1 MAEVHSPTL
10 PEPHVCEQ
18 ARLTRDARFDGLF
31 FTAVTSTGIFCRP
44 VCPAPPAK
52 SAHVRYFASAA
63 AAAAAGFR
71 PCLRCR
77 PERAAGTSAW
87 RSGNALVAGALRL
100 IDEGALDD
108 AAVPALAARVGVGE
122 RHLRRLFVEVLGASP
137 VQVAATRR
145 LLFARQLL
153 DQTRLG
159 MTEIAL
165 ASGYG
170 SVRRFNAAFRD
181 SYGMAPREMRRGR
194 ARGRGEVLEL
204 RLPWRPPFDFAG
216 TLAFLQR
223 RSMPGLEQVDA
234 THYRR
239 RFVLADQPGE
249 LEVSACEDEPAL
261 RLRVRHAQVRALPE
275 IVARVRRLFDL
286 DADAATIATALR
298 RDRRLAPWL
307 QRYPGVR
314 VPGAWDGFEIAVRAV
329 LGQQISVAAAR
340 TLATRL
346 VQRFGAPVPLPEGG
360 SWHDFPTAPVL
371 AGADLSDIGLTRRRA
386 RTLNAMARAVAEG
399 RVGFQ
404 AGQGLDAFV
413 ATWTALPG
421 IGPWTA
427 HYIAMRALGHP
438 DAFPAA
444 DLVLRRTAGAG
455 TVLSTR
461 ELETRSQAWR
471 PWRAYVTTLLWRAS
485 GGKTCIDAHQ
495 PLQPPCGR
503 G

>member
-1 MAEVHSPTL
+1 MSDARPVPL
-10 PEPHVCEQ
+10 PDFRVCEQ

-100 IDEGALDD
+100 IDDGLLDD
-108 AAVPALAARVGVGE
+108 APVGVLADRVGVSD
-122 RHLRRLFVEVLGASP
+122 RHLRRLFVGVLGASP

-159 MTEIAL
+159 MTDIAL
-165 ASGYG
+165 AAGYG

-181 SYGMAPREMRRGR
+181 AFGMAPREMRRGR
-194 ARGRGEVLEL
+194 VQGRDDALEL

-216 TLAFLQR
+216 TLAFLAR
-223 RSMPGLEQVDA
+223 RALPGLETVDGQS
-234 THYRR
+234 YRR
-239 RFVLADQPGE
+239 RFVLAGEPGT
-249 LEVSACEDEPAL
+249 LEVGAFDDEPAL
-261 RLRVRHAQVRALPE
+261 RLRVHHGKVRALPD

-286 DADAATIATALR
+286 DADAAAIAATLE

-307 QRYPGVR
+307 KRYPGVR
-314 VPGAWDGFEIAVRAV
+314 VPGAWDPFEIAVRAV

-340 TLATRL
+340 TLCRRL
-346 VQRFGAPVPLPEGG
+346 VERFGAPMPALQGEA
-360 SWHDFPTAPVL
+360 WHAFPTPQVL
-371 AGADLSDIGLTRRRA
+371 ADADLSGIGLTRTRT
-386 RTLNAMARAVAEG
+386 RTLHAMARAVADG
-399 RVGFQ
+399 RVDFR
-404 AGQGLDAFV
+404 AEQGLDAFV
-413 ATWTALPG
+413 DAWTTLPG

-444 DLVLRRTAGAG
+444 DLVLRKMAGGG
-455 TVLSTR
+455 TPLAAR
-461 ELETRSQAWR
+461 ELEQRSRAWR
-471 PWRAYVTTLLWRAS
+471 PWRAYLTTLLWRAS
-485 GGKTCIDAHQ
+485 GG
-495 PLQPPCGR
+495 
-503 G
+503 